1 MLQKFRF
8 TLVAILVPVSLSAVL
23 YPVRHPEKT
32 YGLKIITLGDMC
44 TEADAIIIGEVVS
57 ETTKIEV
64 DSLVYNIFTIV
75 KVRVFEDLKKAFNKE
90 YCFLRIR
97 RGEATVG
104 EIREALEDATEKGL
118 IDRSDFVWRRFNW
131 DEGKRPDTTK
141 IRQLIA
147 GVPDIPFKDTIF
159 VFLHAWKGDTFT
171 LNEGL
176 GRFTVT
182 DTFVK
187 YYWERHPA
195 IPDAPIKDEK
205 LPISLAKGLVKAALM
220 YPDIVDAKIDTTY
233 EEAKKMFEAKTPI
246 TMIRNYVLDRLR
258 KIAKL
263 TEGR

>member
-23 YPVRHPEKT
+23 YPVRHPDKT

-44 TEADAIIIGEVVS
+44 TEA
-57 ETTKIEV
+57 
-64 DSLVYNIFTIV
+64 
-75 KVRVFEDLKKAFNKE
+75 
-90 YCFLRIR
+90 
-97 RGEATVG
+97 
-104 EIREALEDATEKGL
+104 
-118 IDRSDFVWRRFNW
+118 
-131 DEGKRPDTTK
+131 
-141 IRQLIA
+141 
-147 GVPDIPFKDTIF
+147 
-159 VFLHAWKGDTFT
+159 FT

-246 TMIRNYVLDRLR
+246 TTIRNYVLDRLR